1 MMVIIVLGFLIFL
14 ALVFGFVGS
23 VEMTIGMEL
32 NTLNTPFYKIGIF
45 SQRYVLEDGSVEDEL
60 IIGLFFVN
68 IVFLFLKNV
77 EQEDE

>member
-1 MMVIIVLGFLIFL
+1 MVVIIVLGFLIFL

>member
-1 MMVIIVLGFLIFL
+1 MVVLYVLGFLIFL

-23 VEMTIGMEL
+23 VEMTVGMGL

>member
-1 MMVIIVLGFLIFL
+1 MMVLYVLGFLIFL

-60 IIGLFFVN
+60 VIGLFFVN

>member
-1 MMVIIVLGFLIFL
+1 MVVLYVLGFLIFL

>member
-1 MMVIIVLGFLIFL
+1 MVVIIVLGFLIFL

-23 VEMTIGMEL
+23 VEMTISMEL
-32 NTLNTPFYKIGIF
+32 NTLNAPFYKIGIF

-77 EQEDE
+77 EQDDE

>member
-1 MMVIIVLGFLIFL
+1 MVVLYVLGFLIFL

-60 IIGLFFVN
+60 VIGLFFVN